1 MTSVGI
7 TKPGQDTKL
16 YPISSNDPLGQPVVL
31 DSGGTFSRLPTP
43 LFNAILADFPD
54 ATLADPVGKIYAVN
68 CSVANQSGSVEFG
81 FGDTTIHVPY
91 HEFIWMAGP
100 DECALGVVP
109 DDGVPILGGKK
120 ICF

>member
-1 MTSVGI
+1 MTSIGI

-16 YPISSNDPLGQPVVL
+16 FPISSNDTLGLPVVL

-54 ATLADPVGKIYAVN
+54 ATLEDPVAKIYQVN
-68 CSVANQSGSVEFG
+68 CSVESGTVEFG

-100 DECALGVVP
+100 DTCALGVLP
-109 DDGVPILGGKK
+109 DDVLPILGGKK
-120 ICF
+120 IYF